1 MQPRTLTTE
10 QADALKR
17 LARQV
22 SAHIE
27 ARRQRT
33 ALERIEQE
41 TADRASA
48 LARANLL
55 LHFEMEERKTIQA
68 ARERLIG
75 ELQTAL
81 ADVKTLSGLLPI
93 CGWCRK
99 VRDDSGSWNSLEA
112 YLKKTSGR
120 DVTHG
125 ICPEC
130 NTRMLHELDQLVPE
144 DFAPPP
150 R

>member
-1 MQPRTLTTE
+1 MAAAGRTPGRRRG
-10 QADALKR
+10 D
-17 LARQV
+17 
-22 SAHIE
+22 E
-27 ARRQRT
+27 ARC
-33 ALERIEQE
+33 EG
-41 TADRASA
+41 RAHA
-48 LARANLL
+48 PR
-55 LHFEMEERKTIQA
+55 RVQA

-150 R
+150 RPAR